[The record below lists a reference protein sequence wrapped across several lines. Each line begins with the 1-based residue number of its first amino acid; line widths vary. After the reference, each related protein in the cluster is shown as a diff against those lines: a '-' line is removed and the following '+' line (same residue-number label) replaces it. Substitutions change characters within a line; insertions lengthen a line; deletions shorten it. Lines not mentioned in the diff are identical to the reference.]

1 MNDMV
6 NVMATWTEKCEKCGG
21 SGSQSYEEDGRP
33 VSDTCYRCS
42 GSGRVDTETA
52 HMTKLERVASIVGAA
67 YVQGWRKSCN
77 EDPEGEGWVFRA
89 AENMMSEHDYTLA
102 MTYEK
107 AAEVGEELSKLS
119 HFAQVALIE
128 AILPKPK
135 QVEEMPAVPATPE
148 RGSYDDCDVA
158 GHANES
164 DIPF

>member
-1 MNDMV
+1 MSDTSV
-6 NVMATWTEKCEKCGG
+6 KCEKCGG
-21 SGSQSYEEDGRP
+21 SGSESYEEDGRT

-42 GSGRVDTETA
+42 GSGRVDEETA
-52 HMTKLERVASIVGAA
+52 HHTKLEQVAHIVGAA

-119 HFAQVALIE
+119 HLAQVALIE
-128 AILPKPK
+128 ALLSKAPTSAAEVVK
-135 QVEEMPAVPATPE
+135 VE

-158 GHANES
+158 GHSREEE
-164 DIPF
+164 IPF

>member
-1 MNDMV
+1 MSDNLV
-6 NVMATWTEKCEKCGG
+6 KCEKCGG
-21 SGSQSYEEDGRP
+21 KGRESFEEDGRT
-33 VSDTCYRCS
+33 VSDMCYRCA
-42 GSGRVDTETA
+42 GSGKVDEETA
-52 HMTKLERVASIVGAA
+52 HMTRMQQVAAIVGNA

-77 EDPEGEGWVFRA
+77 EDPEGEGWAFRA

-107 AAEVGEELSKLS
+107 SAEVGEELSKLS

-128 AILPKPK
+128 ALLPKPR

-158 GHANES
+158 GHSRE
-164 DIPF
+164 DEIPF

>member
-1 MNDMV
+1 MNDMS
-6 NVMATWTEKCEKCGG
+6 AKCEKCGG
-21 SGSQSYEEDGRP
+21 SGSESYEEDGRM

-42 GSGRVDTETA
+42 GSGKVDDEVNHHTRMEQVA
-52 HMTKLERVASIVGAA
+52 HIVGAA

-119 HFAQVALIE
+119 HLAQVALIE
-128 AILPKPK
+128 ALLPKPRTVTAPVAPPPPPAPVV
-135 QVEEMPAVPATPE
+135 VE
-148 RGSYDDCDVA
+148 SD
-158 GHANES
+158 